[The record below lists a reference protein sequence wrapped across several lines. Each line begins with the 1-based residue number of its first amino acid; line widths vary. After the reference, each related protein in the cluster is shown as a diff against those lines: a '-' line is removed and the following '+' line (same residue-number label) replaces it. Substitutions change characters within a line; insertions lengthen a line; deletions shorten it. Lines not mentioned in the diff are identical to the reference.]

1 MMYSIYTIE
10 ARLNK
15 SDEHYHKYIMITNIE
30 KGIIFINR
38 GLFSMSFENES
49 AMNDSVIDIINK
61 KHIEDVEL

>member
-1 MMYSIYTIE
+1 MYSIYTIE

-15 SDEHYHKYIMITNIE
+15 SDENYHKYIMIINTE
-30 KGIIFINR
+30 KGIIFINK